1 MIDIRFASSVLI
13 VRSRGKVLH
22 RLLIAMDEGEIK
34 TAPYASRDC
43 YVNRCWRTMIYDVKL
58 LVKKV
63 PVLVYLYL
71 SVQATTSSREKEF
84 PW

>member
-1 MIDIRFASSVLI
+1 
-13 VRSRGKVLH
+13 
-22 RLLIAMDEGEIK
+22 
-34 TAPYASRDC
+34 
-43 YVNRCWRTMIYDVKL
+43 MIYDVKL